1 MQITRLPSGQR
12 APDEV
17 DCVSVEEKGDGT
29 FVLQGTA
36 LIACGDSD
44 EAESVALVGL
54 EPFASREQ
62 AEEVGLAW
70 AAEQCVEHLYVAD
83 VSFYV

>member
-17 DCVSVEEKGDGT
+17 DCISVEEKPDGT
-29 FVLQGTA
+29 FELQGAA
-36 LIACGDSD
+36 LINCGDGD

-54 EPFASREQ
+54 EPFASREK
-62 AEEVGLAW
+62 AEDVGQAW
-70 AAEQCVEHLYVAD
+70 AADQCVEHLYMSD
-83 VSFYV
+83 VSFNV

>member
-12 APDEV
+12 APDEA
-17 DCVSVEEKGDGT
+17 DCISIEEKPDGGFELQGAALINCGDGEE
-29 FVLQGTA
+29 V
-36 LIACGDSD
+36 
-44 EAESVALVGL
+44 ESVALVGL
-54 EPFASREQ
+54 PPFDSREA

-70 AAEQCVEHLYVAD
+70 AAEQCVRHVYMSD

>member
-1 MQITRLPSGQR
+1 MEITRLPSGQR
-12 APDEV
+12 APDEA
-17 DCVSVEEKGDGT
+17 DCISVEEKPDGT
-29 FVLQGTA
+29 FELQGAA
-36 LIACGDSD
+36 LINCGDGE

-70 AAEQCVEHLYVAD
+70 AEEQCVGHLHMSD